1 MSLGPPPQVLDLEP
15 AAATLLDLLVELG
28 HLDDR
33 MLQLVNDRLLD
44 LEGSTD
50 PQGARA
56 VTLADVKRV
65 AAGVID
71 DHLVETDLEYQRA
84 VEREWPLLFY

>member
-1 MSLGPPPQVLDLEP
+1 MPSPPPPQVLDLEP
-15 AAATLLDLLVELG
+15 AAAALLDLLVELG

-44 LEGSTD
+44 LEGIGD
-50 PQGARA
+50 PGEVHA
-56 VTLADVKRV
+56 VTVADVKRV
-65 AAGVID
+65 AAGVIQ
-71 DHLVETDLEYQRA
+71 DHLVETDPEYQRA